1 MKAFFLYTFL
11 LIGFTVNS
19 QEEITWNFSYNA
31 ISKQLEM
38 KANLAS
44 GWHIYSTDLGEI
56 AGPVPTKFFFEDN
69 KDVVITGKVT
79 EPQPKVEFDPNFEE
93 TVKYLD
99 KEVIFLQKT
108 EVKKNTLLKG
118 SVVYMICNDTMCL
131 PPSEK
136 TFEIQLKK

>member
-11 LIGFTVNS
+11 FTGFIANS
-19 QEEITWNFSYNA
+19 QEEITWSFSYNTS
-31 ISKQLEM
+31 SKQVEM
-38 KANLAS
+38 KAQLAS

-56 AGPVPTKFFFEDN
+56 AGPVPTEFFFEDN
-69 KDVVITGKVT
+69 KDIIITGKIQ

-93 TVKYLD
+93 TVKYFD
-99 KEVIFLQKT
+99 KEVIFSQKT

-118 SVVYMICNDTMCL
+118 SVVYMICNDTICL
-131 PPSEK
+131 PPTEK

>member
-1 MKAFFLYTFL
+1 M
-11 LIGFTVNS
+11 VNS
-19 QEEITWNFSYNA
+19 QEDITWEFSYNKT
-31 ISKQLEM
+31 SKQLEM

-56 AGPVPTKFFFEDN
+56 AGPVPTEFFFDDN
-69 KDVVITGKVT
+69 KDITLIGKVE

-93 TVKYLD
+93 TVKYFE

-108 EVKKNTLLKG
+108 EVKKSTILKG
-118 SVVYMICNDTMCL
+118 SVVYMICNETICL
-131 PPSEK
+131 PPTEK